1 MLRRLGWLILC
12 VGVAGPA
19 WAQGVGTA
27 TAGAARPQA
36 SSAPLVT
43 DTSTPGV
50 SASPGDDTGS
60 TAATAVAPTPATA
73 AVEAS
78 AEPRSVP
85 TASEAPNAAEPATD
99 HERVVGRLGLGWGG
113 APDLAVGTLDRTI
126 AAPSLAARYWRTAR
140 FGMELGVGLSYVGAT
155 TAVQQPGSTSTERV
169 EPTLWGFSVRLAAP
183 IALSW
188 GRHYTLVVIPET
200 RIGWATVGARTA
212 PDEESDDG
220 GSGLTFELGARAG
233 AELHFGF
240 LGVPELALEATVGLA
255 LQAVSV
261 STTDGNTG
269 TKASRVSIATTA
281 YDAPWDF
288 FRTAVAARYYF

>member
-1 MLRRLGWLILC
+1 MLRRLGWLILFA
-12 VGVAGPA
+12 GVAGPA
-19 WAQGVGTA
+19 WAQAPVGTA
-27 TAGAARPQA
+27 TRSATPAVDVAATGTATDAAARDTAAAPRVDAPQ
-36 SSAPLVT
+36 SAVET
-43 DTSTPGV
+43 
-50 SASPGDDTGS
+50 ASPEVGAENDDT
-60 TAATAVAPTPATA
+60 PAG
-73 AVEAS
+73 
-78 AEPRSVP
+78 EPRP
-85 TASEAPNAAEPATD
+85 EEALTD
-99 HERVVGRLGLGWGG
+99 HERVVKHLGLGWGG

-126 AAPSLAARYWRTAR
+126 AAPSLAARYWQTAR
-140 FGMELGVGLSYVGAT
+140 FGLELGVGLSYVGAT

-220 GSGLTFELGARAG
+220 GSGLTFEFGARAG

-261 STTDGNTG
+261 ETTDGNTG

-281 YDAPWDF
+281 YEAPWDF

>member
-1 MLRRLGWLILC
+1 MLRGLGGFILC
-12 VGVAGPA
+12 MGAAAPA
-19 WAQGVGTA
+19 WAQGAVATA
-27 TAGAARPQA
+27 TIGVAAAVGPTDTATRGAAAVPA
-36 SSAPLVT
+36 GEG
-43 DTSTPGV
+43 DTSGGDLPGHEAPSP
-50 SASPGDDTGS
+50 SAAAPSGESPG
-60 TAATAVAPTPATA
+60 AAA
-73 AVEAS
+73 A
-78 AEPRSVP
+78 R
-85 TASEAPNAAEPATD
+85 EAPAAEAVRSD
-99 HERVVGRLGLGWGG
+99 HELAVGRLGLGWGG
-113 APDLAVGTLDRTI
+113 APDLVVGTLDRTI

-140 FGMELGVGLSYVGAT
+140 FGLELGVGLSYVGAT
-155 TAVQQPGSTSTERV
+155 TAVQQPGSTTTERV

-200 RIGWATVGARTA
+200 RVGWASVGARTA

-220 GSGLTFELGARAG
+220 GHGLTFELGARAG

-261 STTDGNTG
+261 ETTDGNTG

-281 YDAPWDF
+281 YEAPWDF

>member
-1 MLRRLGWLILC
+1 MLRRLGWLFLC
-12 VGVAGPA
+12 VGVSGPA
-19 WAQGVGTA
+19 WAQGVVATA
-27 TAGAARPQA
+27 TLTTTEAQA
-36 SSAPLVT
+36 PRAPSAT
-43 DTSTPGV
+43 DTATRAPAQDVPPPPPEVSEGAEAPG
-50 SASPGDDTGS
+50 G
-60 TAATAVAPTPATA
+60 PA
-73 AVEAS
+73 AS
-78 AEPRSVP
+78 ALPARD
-85 TASEAPNAAEPATD
+85 EPATD
-99 HERVVGRLGLGWGG
+99 HELAVGRLGLGWGG

-126 AAPSLAARYWRTAR
+126 AAPSLAARYWGTAR

-200 RIGWATVGARTA
+200 RVGWATVGARTA

-261 STTDGNTG
+261 ETTDGNTG
-269 TKASRVSIATTA
+269 TKASRVSVTTTA